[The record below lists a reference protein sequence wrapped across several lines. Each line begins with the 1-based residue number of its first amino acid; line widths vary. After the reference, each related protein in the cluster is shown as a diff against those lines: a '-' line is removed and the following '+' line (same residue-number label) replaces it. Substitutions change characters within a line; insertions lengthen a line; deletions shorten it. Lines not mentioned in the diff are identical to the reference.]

1 MKKKIIKMVLIFGV
15 ATSSFF
21 IGIMVSNDNHS
32 DLKLDNMVNHLVK
45 DENIVIKDNKGY
57 ILFNGKADKL
67 PNKLKNENVLEYG
80 SCYDEEFTT
89 TFILRK

>member
-1 MKKKIIKMVLIFGV
+1 MKKKIVKMMLITGAV
-15 ATSSFF
+15 ASSFLV
-21 IGIMVSNDNHS
+21 GVNVPKNNYD

-80 SCYDEEFTT
+80 SCDDEEFTT
-89 TFILRK
+89 TFILR